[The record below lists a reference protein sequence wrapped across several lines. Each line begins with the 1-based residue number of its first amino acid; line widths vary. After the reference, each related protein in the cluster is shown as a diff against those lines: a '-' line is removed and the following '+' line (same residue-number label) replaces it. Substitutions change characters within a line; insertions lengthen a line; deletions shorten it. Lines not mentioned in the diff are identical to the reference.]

1 MILVLLEF
9 LDLARLSEVDVVGAA
24 ALGNDVHFVHCDLGL
39 AMRTDS
45 APISNSW
52 ILSLASSHFASS
64 LVDSAGLHW
73 CGMV

>member
-1 MILVLLEF
+1 MILVLLGF
-9 LDLARLSEVDVVGAA
+9 LDLARWSEFAVVGAT
-24 ALGNDVHFVHCDLGL
+24 ALGNDVHFAHCDLGL

-52 ILSLASSHFASS
+52 ILSLASSHSASG

-73 CGMV
+73 YGMV